1 MSVKAQLTGTV
12 VSDKMEKTVVVAVE
26 RQVRHGL
33 YGKSQRKTSKFV
45 AHNEANE
52 AKVGDTVAIAESRPL
67 SRRKRW
73 IVTRVVAKAQ
83 IEPAATDGRQGTAMI
98 QMRAILDVADNS
110 RAKISII
117 NRLADRRE
125 LPRLA
130 TSSRSVKEAVPDGT
144 SRGRW

>member
-1 MSVKAQLTGTV
+1 MSVKSQVTGKV

-45 AHNEANE
+45 AHNEGNE

-73 IVTRVVAKAQ
+73 IVTRVVAKGQ
-83 IEPAATDGRQGTAMI
+83 TI
-98 QMRAILDVADNS
+98 
-110 RAKISII
+110 
-117 NRLADRRE
+117 
-125 LPRLA
+125 
-130 TSSRSVKEAVPDGT
+130 
-144 SRGRW
+144 